1 MAVGATEG
9 RPGELL
15 PGEDPEV
22 SDPVELQHWVSIYEE
37 RLAIC
42 KRRTRR
48 ARDAQAQVQRLEY
61 LQWVRSRL
69 DFWRDRHARYAGLRL
84 DPATREMSGRA
95 GTVALTRREFELLS
109 YLADHP
115 GRHVPAGLLV
125 ARAWPDADLCEEQ
138 LRTYVGRLRR
148 KMARVGTPCRL
159 VAERPRG
166 YVLLFDEDVAATA
179 SASSA
184 S

>member
-9 RPGELL
+9 HVGELL

-22 SDPVELQHWVSIYEE
+22 ADPVELQHWISTYED
-37 RLAIC
+37 RLAIW

-48 ARDAQAQVQRLEY
+48 ARDAETQAQRLEY
-61 LQWVRSRL
+61 VEWLKRRL
-69 DFWRDRHARYAGLRL
+69 EFWRDRHAHCAGLRL
-84 DPATREMSGRA
+84 DPVTREVSGRT

-115 GRHVPAGLLV
+115 GRHVPASLLV

-148 KMARVGTPCRL
+148 KLASVGTPCRV

-166 YVLLFDEDVAATA
+166 YVLVFDEDVAATA
-179 SASSA
+179 SMSSA